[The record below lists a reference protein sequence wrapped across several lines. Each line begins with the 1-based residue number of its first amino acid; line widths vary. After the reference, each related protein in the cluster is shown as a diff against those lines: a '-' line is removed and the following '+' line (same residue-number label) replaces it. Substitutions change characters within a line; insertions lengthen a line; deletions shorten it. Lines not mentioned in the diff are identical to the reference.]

1 MGYEKCSWVTRTLWL
16 NIVGEINHRDRNTR
30 PGIPR
35 LGDVSCCFC
44 LCPGLLVL
52 PKEALP
58 FQGKLLCLELA
69 RQTLYVVANL
79 LKLRIKGVILC
90 LVIAGLFDE
99 SR

>member
-1 MGYEKCSWVTRTLWL
+1 MCLWVARTWWL
-16 NIVGEINHRDRNTR
+16 NFIGEVNHRDRNTR
-30 PGIPR
+30 PSIPR
-35 LGDVSCCFC
+35 LGDVSCRFC
-44 LCPGLLVL
+44 LCPGFLVL
-52 PKEALP
+52 SKEALP

-69 RQTLYVVANL
+69 RQTFYVVANL